1 MRFFPSKQ
9 LFRILAILLALA
21 LTASACGSDGAD
33 ETSAVETAD
42 TSEMQDTEEPAD
54 TGDDF
59 SGFSVVMILD
69 GSAQDGGWNST
80 HVRGGDKV
88 EAAFPGINIEYVE
101 EVAPGQTATNAFQD
115 AVDGGADVVIG
126 TTYYQ
131 DDMMDVAAANL
142 ETTFLTW
149 AGFTTADN
157 VGHFDGASEDGRYL
171 DGLVA
176 GSLTKSG
183 IIGYP
188 VGFPFNEVNQ

>member
-80 HVRGGDKV
+80 HVRGGASTQHAAQVV
-88 EAAFPGINIEYVE
+88 ERVRARRQAE
-101 EVAPGQTATNAFQD
+101 EITRP
-115 AVDGGADVVIG
+115 
-126 TTYYQ
+126 
-131 DDMMDVAAANL
+131 AAAIREAPPNPRDRGDRGG
-142 ETTFLTW
+142 TV
-149 AGFTTADN
+149 D
-157 VGHFDGASEDGRYL
+157 
-171 DGLVA
+171 
-176 GSLTKSG
+176 
-183 IIGYP
+183 
-188 VGFPFNEVNQ
+188 